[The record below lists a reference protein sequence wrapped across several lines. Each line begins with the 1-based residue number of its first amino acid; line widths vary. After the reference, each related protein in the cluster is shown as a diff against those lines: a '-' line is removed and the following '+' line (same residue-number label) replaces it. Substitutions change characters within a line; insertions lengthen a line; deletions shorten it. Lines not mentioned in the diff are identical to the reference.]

1 MQGRRRSL
9 PRRTAGPH
17 RGESDA
23 GLKVNITSVIDNSRL
38 GVYQWGIFLLCGLC
52 LIMDG
57 FDLQAIGFV
66 GPALAR
72 EFHIPSVTM
81 GRLFSAALVGVLFG
95 SLLFSMLADRI
106 GRRPVLIGVTLYFS
120 ALTFMTA
127 RADSVDQLL
136 ILRFLGGLGLGGIMP
151 NAMAL
156 VGEYSPTKAR
166 VTAMMVVSNGFTLG
180 AAFGGPVA
188 AYLIPRYGWPGVF
201 YFGAIT
207 PLVIAVLMLF
217 LLPESLQFLALRGR
231 DKTQIARWLKRVDP
245 SVTAGPTTEYVIPE
259 DKKRGVPMVQLFH
272 DGRAL
277 GTALLWVVNFMNL
290 LNLYF
295 LSNWLPLVVSSAGY
309 SNSIAVNSASVLQVG
324 GVVGTLV
331 LSSFVYRFG
340 FTPVLTLSFT
350 LACVSIFA
358 IGQPYLSLAMLF
370 VVVFLAGFGVP
381 GSQAGLNALAATY
394 YPTDLRSTGV
404 GSGLGIG
411 RIGSIVGPYVAGQLL
426 VRHWTVPALFIV
438 AAMPA
443 LLSAIIMLSLRW
455 VIKPSATAVPAAE
468 ALVH

>member
-1 MQGRRRSL
+1 MET
-9 PRRTAGPH
+9 PA
-17 RGESDA
+17 
-23 GLKVNITSVIDNSRL
+23 KVNITSVIDNSRL
-38 GVYQWGIFLLCGLC
+38 GVYQWGVFLLCGLC

-66 GPALAR
+66 GPVLRR
-72 EFHIPSVTM
+72 EWHIDDVTM
-81 GRLFSAALVGVLFG
+81 GRLFSSALVGVLFG

-127 RADSVDQLL
+127 RADTINHLL
-136 ILRFLGGLGLGGIMP
+136 IIRFFSGLGLGGIMP

-156 VGEYSPTKAR
+156 VGEYSPARSR
-166 VTAMMVVSNGFTLG
+166 VTAMMVTSNGFTLG
-180 AAFGGPVA
+180 AAFGGPIA
-188 AYLIPRYGWPGVF
+188 AWLIPNYGWRGVF
-201 YFGAIT
+201 YFGAAT
-207 PLVIAVLMLF
+207 PLVIALLMFF
-217 LLPESLQFLALRGR
+217 LLPESLQFLALRGH
-231 DKTQIARWLKRVDP
+231 DKKQIARWLKRVDP
-245 SVTAGPTTEYVIPE
+245 GLKVGPDTEYVTPE
-259 DKKRGVPMVQLFH
+259 EKKRGVPMIQLFH

-295 LSNWLPLVVSSAGY
+295 LSNWLPIVVSTAGY

-331 LSSFVYRFG
+331 LSSFVYKFG
-340 FTPVLTLSFT
+340 FTPVLTMSFA
-350 LACVSIFA
+350 LACLSIFA

-394 YPTDLRSTGV
+394 YPTDLR
-404 GSGLGIG
+404 
-411 RIGSIVGPYVAGQLL
+411 
-426 VRHWTVPALFIV
+426 
-438 AAMPA
+438 
-443 LLSAIIMLSLRW
+443 
-455 VIKPSATAVPAAE
+455 
-468 ALVH
+468 

>member
-1 MQGRRRSL
+1 MQT
-9 PRRTAGPH
+9 PA
-17 RGESDA
+17 
-23 GLKVNITSVIDNSRL
+23 KVNITSVIDNSRL
-38 GVYQWGIFLLCGLC
+38 GLFQWGIFFLCGLC

-57 FDLQAIGFV
+57 FDLQAIGYV
-66 GPALAR
+66 APALIR
-72 EFHIPSVTM
+72 DWKIPGSSM
-81 GRLFSAALVGVLFG
+81 GPVFSAALVGVLFG
-95 SLLFSMLADRI
+95 SLMFSMLADRI
-106 GRRPVLIGVTLYFS
+106 GRRPVLIAVTLYFS

-127 RADSVDQLL
+127 RVDTVNQLL
-136 ILRFLGGLGLGGIMP
+136 IVRFLGGLGLGGIMP

-156 VGEYSPTKAR
+156 VGEYSPARAR

-180 AAFGGPVA
+180 AAFGGPIA
-188 AYLIPRYGWPGVF
+188 AYLIPLYGWRGVF
-201 YFGAIT
+201 YFGAVT
-207 PLVIAVLMLF
+207 PLVIAVIMIF
-217 LLPESLQFLALRGR
+217 LLPESLQFLALRGS
-231 DKTQIARWLKRVDP
+231 DKTKIARWLKRVDP
-245 SVTAGPTTEYVIPE
+245 TVVAGPDTEYVIPE

-277 GTALLWVVNFMNL
+277 GTTMLWVVNFMNL

-295 LSNWLPLVVSSAGY
+295 LSNWLPIVVSSAGY
-309 SNSIAVNSASVLQVG
+309 SNSIAVNSAAVLQVG

-331 LSSFVYRFG
+331 LSTFVYRFG
-340 FTPVLTLSFT
+340 FTTVLTMSFA
-350 LACVSIFA
+350 LACLSIAA

-411 RIGSIVGPYVAGQLL
+411 RIGSIVGPLVGGVLL
-426 VRHWTVPALFIV
+426 GRHWTARDLFIAAAIPALI
-438 AAMPA
+438 
-443 LLSAIIMLSLRW
+443 SAVVMFSLRW
-455 VIKPSATAVPAAE
+455 VIKPSTASVSATE

>member
-1 MQGRRRSL
+1 MEN
-9 PRRTAGPH
+9 PA
-17 RGESDA
+17 
-23 GLKVNITSVIDNSRL
+23 KVNITDVIDNSRL
-38 GVYQWGIFLLCGLC
+38 GAYQWGIFLLCGLC

-66 GPALAR
+66 GPALIR
-72 EFHIPSVTM
+72 DWHIPSATM
-81 GRLFSAALVGVLFG
+81 GRLFSSALVGVLFG

-127 RADSVDQLL
+127 RADTVDHLL
-136 ILRFLGGLGLGGIMP
+136 IIRFFGGLGLGGIMP

-156 VGEYSPTKAR
+156 VGEYSPARAR

-180 AAFGGPVA
+180 AAFGGPIA
-188 AYLIPRYGWPGVF
+188 AWLIPNYGWRGVF
-201 YFGAIT
+201 YFGAVT
-207 PLVIAVLMLF
+207 PLVIAILMFF
-217 LLPESLQFLALRGR
+217 LLPESLQFLALRGH
-231 DKTQIARWLKRVDP
+231 DKKQIARSLKRVDP
-245 SVTAGPTTEYVIPE
+245 SLTVGPATEYVIPE
-259 DKKRGVPMVQLFH
+259 EKKRGVPMVQLFH

-277 GTALLWVVNFMNL
+277 GTAMLWIVNFMNL

-295 LSNWLPLVVSSAGY
+295 LSNWLPIVVSSAGY
-309 SNSIAVNSASVLQVG
+309 SNSIAVNSAAVLQVG

-358 IGQPYLSLAMLF
+358 IGQPYLSLVMLF

-411 RIGSIVGPYVAGQLL
+411 RIGSIVGPFVGGILL
-426 VRHWTVPALFIV
+426 GRHWTARDLFIAAAIPALI
-438 AAMPA
+438 
-443 LLSAIIMLSLRW
+443 SAIVMFSLRW
-455 VIKPSATAVPAAE
+455 VIKPSTTAVSATE

>member
-1 MQGRRRSL
+1 MQT
-9 PRRTAGPH
+9 PA
-17 RGESDA
+17 
-23 GLKVNITSVIDNSRL
+23 KVNITSVIDNSRL
-38 GVYQWGIFLLCGLC
+38 GLFQWGTFFLCGLC

-66 GPALAR
+66 GQVLRR
-72 EFHIPSVTM
+72 EWHIASDTM
-81 GRLFSAALVGVLFG
+81 GTLFSSALVGVLFG

-120 ALTFMTA
+120 ALSFLTA
-127 RADSVDQLL
+127 RADTVDHL
-136 ILRFLGGLGLGGIMP
+136 ILIRFLGGLGLGGIMP

-156 VGEYSPTKAR
+156 VGEYSPSRAR
-166 VTAMMVVSNGFTLG
+166 VTAMMVTSNGFTLG
-180 AAFGGPVA
+180 AAFGGPIA
-188 AYLIPRYGWPGVF
+188 AYLIPHYGWRGVF

-207 PLVIAVLMLF
+207 PLLIAVLMIF

-231 DKTQIARWLKRVDP
+231 DKTKIARWLKRVDP
-245 SVTAGPTTEYVIPE
+245 AVIAGPDTEYVIPE

-295 LSNWLPLVVSSAGY
+295 LSNWLPIVVSSAGY
-309 SNSIAVNSASVLQVG
+309 SNSIAVNSAAVLQVG
-324 GVVGTLV
+324 GVIGTLV

-340 FTPVLTLSFT
+340 FTTVLTLSFS
-350 LACVSIFA
+350 LACLSIAA

-370 VVVFLAGFGVP
+370 VAVFLAGFGVP

-426 VRHWTVPALFIV
+426 IRHWTVPALFIV

-443 LLSAIIMLSLRW
+443 LLSAVIMLSLRW
-455 VIKPSATAVPAAE
+455 VIKPSAASVPATE

>member
-1 MQGRRRSL
+1 MQT
-9 PRRTAGPH
+9 PA
-17 RGESDA
+17 
-23 GLKVNITSVIDNSRL
+23 KVNITSVIDNSRL
-38 GVYQWGIFLLCGLC
+38 GLFQWGTFFLCGLC

-66 GPALAR
+66 GPVLRR
-72 EFHIPSVTM
+72 EWHIASDTM
-81 GRLFSAALVGVLFG
+81 GTLFSSALVGVLFG

-120 ALTFMTA
+120 ALSFLTA
-127 RADSVDQLL
+127 RADTVDHL
-136 ILRFLGGLGLGGIMP
+136 ILIRFLGGLGLGGIMP

-156 VGEYSPTKAR
+156 VGEYSPSRAR
-166 VTAMMVVSNGFTLG
+166 VTAMMVTSNGFTLG
-180 AAFGGPVA
+180 AAFGGPIA
-188 AYLIPRYGWPGVF
+188 AYLIPHYGWRGVF

-207 PLVIAVLMLF
+207 PLLIAVLMIF

-231 DKTQIARWLKRVDP
+231 DKTKIARWLKRVDP
-245 SVTAGPTTEYVIPE
+245 AVIAGPDTEYVIPE

-277 GTALLWVVNFMNL
+277 GTALRWVVNFMNL

-295 LSNWLPLVVSSAGY
+295 LSNWLPIVVSSAGY
-309 SNSIAVNSASVLQVG
+309 SNSIAVNSAAVLQVG
-324 GVVGTLV
+324 GVIGTLV

-340 FTPVLTLSFT
+340 FTTVLTLSFS
-350 LACVSIFA
+350 LACLSIAA

-370 VVVFLAGFGVP
+370 VAVFLAGFGVP

-426 VRHWTVPALFIV
+426 IRHWTVPALFIV

-443 LLSAIIMLSLRW
+443 LLSAVIMLSLRW
-455 VIKPSATAVPAAE
+455 VIKPSAASVPATE

>member
-1 MQGRRRSL
+1 MEN
-9 PRRTAGPH
+9 PV
-17 RGESDA
+17 
-23 GLKVNITSVIDNSRL
+23 KVNITSVIDNSRVGL
-38 GVYQWGIFLLCGLC
+38 FQWGIFLLCGLC

-57 FDLQAIGFV
+57 FDLQAIGYV
-66 GPALAR
+66 APALVR
-72 EFHIPSVTM
+72 DWKIPSSSM
-81 GRLFSAALVGVLFG
+81 GPVFSAALVGVLFG
-95 SLLFSMLADRI
+95 SLMFSMLADRI

-127 RADSVDQLL
+127 RVDTVNQLL
-136 ILRFLGGLGLGGIMP
+136 IVRFLGGLGLGGIMP

-156 VGEYSPTKAR
+156 VGEYSPSKAR

-180 AAFGGPVA
+180 AAFGGPIA
-188 AYLIPRYGWPGVF
+188 AYLIPHYTWRGVF

-207 PLVIAVLMLF
+207 PLAIAVIMIF
-217 LLPESLQFLALRGR
+217 LLPESLQFLALRGH
-231 DKTQIARWLKRVDP
+231 DKKRIARWLKRVDP
-245 SVTAGPTTEYVIPE
+245 NVIAGPATEYVIPE
-259 DKKRGVPMVQLFH
+259 DKKRGVPMIQLFH

-277 GTALLWVVNFMNL
+277 GTAMLWIVNFMNL

-295 LSNWLPLVVSSAGY
+295 LSNWLPIVVSGAGY
-309 SNSIAVNSASVLQVG
+309 SNSIAVNSAAVLQVG

-350 LACVSIFA
+350 LACLSIAA

-411 RIGSIVGPYVAGQLL
+411 RIGSIVGPLVGGVLL
-426 VRHWTVPALFIV
+426 GRHWAARELFLAAAIPALI
-438 AAMPA
+438 
-443 LLSAIIMLSLRW
+443 SAIVMFSLRW
-455 VIKPSATAVPAAE
+455 VIKPSTAAVSATE